1 MKRLA
6 VFAAAFALLGV
17 AKAPVSISVHVDRT
31 SFDLLDVLSIR
42 VATHNAQSASL
53 PMRFPAPREYALEI
67 VRGDDV
73 VYSSTP
79 ASPPPALSTPPHVR
93 ALAPG
98 PAILGTFEWN
108 ELATDGSSPLPGRYT
123 IRVRLLCDGVQPTA
137 SAPVSFVPPTPV
149 SAIAKLHA
157 GDAITIAGRLDSTL
171 QTLTDT
177 TGSIRLSHRLLGAPD
192 APVAVR
198 GYITVQPD
206 TSRSIAVT
214 RWAPLR

>member
-1 MKRLA
+1 MNRLA
-6 VFAAAFALLGV
+6 VLAAAFALLGV
-17 AKAPVSISVHVDRT
+17 AKAPVSLSVQVDRT
-31 SFDLLDVLSIR
+31 SFDLLDVLSVR
-42 VATHNAQSASL
+42 VATHNPQNASA
-53 PMRFPAPREYALEI
+53 MVRFPGPREYALEI
-67 VRGDDV
+67 VRGENV
-73 VYSSTP
+73 VYSSVP
-79 ASPPPALSTPPHVR
+79 SSPPPAAAAPAHGR
-93 ALAPG
+93 AFAPG
-98 PAILGTFEWN
+98 PAMLGTFEWN
-108 ELATDGSSPLPGRYT
+108 ELAADGSSPLPGRYT

-149 SAIAKLHA
+149 SAIAKLRA
-157 GDAITIAGRLDSTL
+157 GDAITIAGRLDATL